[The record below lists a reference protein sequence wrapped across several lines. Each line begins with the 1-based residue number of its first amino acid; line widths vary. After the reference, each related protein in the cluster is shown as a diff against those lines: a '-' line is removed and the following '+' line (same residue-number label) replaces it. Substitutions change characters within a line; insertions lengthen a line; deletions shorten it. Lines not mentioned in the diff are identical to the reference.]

1 MRSGFPAFCVLDL
14 GLQRQDKEVMIGNNE
29 TEEEGERVEKAPSSP
44 LHLLQVPKVTL
55 HMSQL
60 QDCYS

>member
-1 MRSGFPAFCVLDL
+1 
-14 GLQRQDKEVMIGNNE
+14 MIGNNE